1 MKRRTLLLS
10 GLITLTGGATMAL
23 ARENG
28 RTMTDATALNPND
41 TDPETPT
48 SANLRYWYPLPAP
61 TNVLDLTTDL
71 CIYGATPGGVAAAIQ
86 ARRMGKSVVLLAFD
100 GHLGGMTSS
109 GLGATD
115 IGNKAAI
122 GGISREFYRRLG
134 KRYEKE
140 EAWTFEPTVA
150 EETLRAF
157 CREHDVRWLPFQRLV
172 RVQKNGNRITAIE
185 TEGGH
190 TFRASY
196 FVDSSY
202 EGDLLAKA
210 GVSCTVGREPNAHYK
225 ETLNGVYFGHP
236 NHNFK
241 VTVDPFVT
249 PGDTKSGLLPGIVVD
264 DGSAQGDGDK
274 HVQAYNFRL
283 CMTHAPDRLPFP
295 RPSGYDPA
303 RYELFARYITA
314 MEGQTDALRLTTIM
328 PNGKTDTNN
337 FGGFSSD
344 NIGLSDGW
352 ADADYPTR
360 ERLFQDHVTYHQ
372 GMMWFLCHDERVP
385 AALRET
391 VKAWGLPRD
400 EFTATGGWPH
410 QLYVREAR
418 RMVGALV
425 MTEHHCTHAEKV
437 KDSIGLAAYR
447 MDSHNCRRVARQEKG
462 VWTARNEGNVEVA
475 PTAPYSISYRALIPR
490 ETECAN
496 LLVPVCLSASHIA
509 YGSIRMEPVFFVL
522 GQSAATAACLAL
534 DAGGIPVQHVDTA
547 ALQSRLKSDGQVLDW
562 DAATMPATT
571 DH

>member
-1 MKRRTLLLS
+1 
-10 GLITLTGGATMAL
+10 
-23 ARENG
+23 
-28 RTMTDATALNPND
+28 MTQPPSQNPND
-41 TDPETPT
+41 TDPETST
-48 SANLRYWYPLPAP
+48 SPNLRYWYPLPAP
-61 TNVLDLTTDL
+61 AKVLDLTVDL

-86 ARRMGKSVVLLAFD
+86 ARRMGKSVLLLAFD
-100 GHLGGMTSS
+100 DHIGGMTTS

-134 KRYEKE
+134 KRYEKD
-140 EAWTFEPTVA
+140 EAWTFEPAVA
-150 EETLRAF
+150 EATLREF
-157 CREHDVRWLPFQRLV
+157 CREHEVPWLPFQRLV
-172 RVQKNGNRITAIE
+172 RAQKAGNRITALE

-190 TFRASY
+190 IFRAAY
-196 FVDSSY
+196 FIDASY
-202 EGDLLAKA
+202 EGDLLARA
-210 GVSCTVGREPNAHYK
+210 GVSYTVGREPNAKYG
-225 ETLNGVYFGHP
+225 ETLNGVYYGHP

-241 VTVDPFVT
+241 VPVDPFVT
-249 PGDTKSGLLPGIVVD
+249 PGDPASGLLRGIVTD
-264 DGSAQGDGDK
+264 DGSGQGAGDK

-283 CMTHAPDRLPFP
+283 CMTHAADRLPFP
-295 RPSGYDPA
+295 RPKDYDPA

-314 MEGQTDALRLTTIM
+314 SNGQTDALRLTTTM

-344 NIGLSDGW
+344 NIGGSDNW
-352 ADADYPTR
+352 ADSDYATR
-360 ERLFQDHVTYHQ
+360 ERIFQDHVAYQQ

-385 AALRET
+385 APLRET

-400 EFTATGGWPH
+400 EFSATGGWPH
-410 QLYVREAR
+410 QLYIREAR

-425 MTEHHCTHAEKV
+425 MTEHHCTHKDKV

-462 VWTARNEGNVEVA
+462 AWTARNEGNVEVA
-475 PTAPYSISYRALIPR
+475 PTAPYSISYRALIPQ

-522 GQSAATAACLAL
+522 GQSAATAACLAM
-534 DAGGIPVQHVDTA
+534 DAGGIAVQKVDTV
-547 ALQSRLKSDGQVLDW
+547 ALQERLKKDAQVIEW
-562 DAATMPATT
+562 NTKTMPATK
-571 DH
+571 DE